1 MEFDKKKNK
10 IVVVHYGNIMLYP
23 PVLSL
28 LENLLYNR
36 YNVVLISGNTDR
48 LPNKIKKGEI
58 VIIEFPV
65 ISSSN
70 LLMRIIRRFG
80 TGHGYRKAVIQN
92 MSDGDIVWTT
102 TDSTVRTLNRVLLT
116 YKHIMQ
122 LMELEEYFP
131 LFSGAKFL
139 KFNLAKYANLS
150 WKTVV
155 PEINR
160 AYIQKVFWKLDNIP
174 SVLPNKPYSLYAGEI
189 HEDVQ
194 KALTII
200 KSDGRK
206 KIMYLGVLSVD
217 RNLEPFARALELA
230 GSEYCLYILGNVP
243 ESENVKFKE
252 FLKKYSHVVY
262 LGFFNPPSHLHFLEY
277 AYIGLLPYVT
287 NYKSV
292 VISPLNI
299 LYCAP
304 NKIYEYAGY
313 GVPMIGTDV
322 LGLKQPFE
330 KYNIGVCCKD
340 LSPQTVAKKIAYVDL
355 HHETMRKNC
364 RKFYDDTDL
373 DLIVNE
379 IINS

>member
-1 MEFDKKKNK
+1 M
-10 IVVVHYGNIMLYP
+10 
-23 PVLSL
+23 
-28 LENLLYNR
+28 
-36 YNVVLISGNTDR
+36 
-48 LPNKIKKGEI
+48 
-58 VIIEFPV
+58 
-65 ISSSN
+65 
-70 LLMRIIRRFG
+70 
-80 TGHGYRKAVIQN
+80 
-92 MSDGDIVWTT
+92 
-102 TDSTVRTLNRVLLT
+102 
-116 YKHIMQ
+116 
-122 LMELEEYFP
+122 
-131 LFSGAKFL
+131 
-139 KFNLAKYANLS
+139 
-150 WKTVV
+150 
-155 PEINR
+155 
-160 AYIQKVFWKLDNIP
+160 
-174 SVLPNKPYSLYAGEI
+174 
-189 HEDVQ
+189 
-194 KALTII
+194 
-200 KSDGRK
+200 
-206 KIMYLGVLSVD
+206 
-217 RNLEPFARALELA
+217 
-230 GSEYCLYILGNVP
+230 
-243 ESENVKFKE
+243 
-252 FLKKYSHVVY
+252 
-262 LGFFNPPSHLHFLEY
+262 GFFNPPSHLHFLEY